1 MYFFQADQGIT
12 DVTIWQS
19 STPEETPS
27 DVANCVVETS
37 DLEDATQAIS
47 ITDKSR
53 NVADDK
59 SLAPRRKSSNIRNET
74 GDHDFAAL
82 PNSKLEQV
90 KLRAIAIFNLL
101 LREHS

>member
-12 DVTIWQS
+12 DVFIWQP

-27 DVANCVVETS
+27 DVASCVVETS
-37 DLEDATQAIS
+37 DLEDATQAILIS
-47 ITDKSR
+47 GDKPR
-53 NVADDK
+53 NVTDDK

-90 KLRAIAIFNLL
+90 KLATVALLIFF
-101 LREHS
+101 